1 MFIRNIMYTYY
12 NAIHPLVSD
21 YRTVCTGLVHNDSK
35 IIIIII
41 MTIVHARYYSAVK
54 NKKK

>member
-54 NKKK
+54 NKK